1 VSNFQDDYLDQIYG
15 KLPTDFPMTGGVSL
29 AKKVAPQKTD
39 YRSAYVS
46 QLEAMSQKALTSGYG
61 GNAQQAW
68 QNPPPVMGNPES
80 AREFRARSGRI
91 SSRVAP
97 GAGSGPGGGLVSGGM
112 AGSARSFAETFPVAP
127 GQRPGE
133 SGFIG
138 PIQSGRVAGGMATI
152 FPQKPAP
159 SWQSSTADERAQMD
173 KTYGPKFGVTRITPA
188 VSTDPRKFADKL
200 FA

>member
-1 VSNFQDDYLDQIYG
+1 MNFQDEYLDQTYG
-15 KLPTDFPMTGGVSL
+15 EQPPSMPMTGGVSL
-29 AKKVAPQKTD
+29 AQKVTPKQTD

-61 GNAQQAW
+61 GNSQQAW
-68 QNPPPVMGNPES
+68 QNPMMGEGES
-80 AREFRARSGRI
+80 ARGFRARTGRI

-112 AGSARSFAETFPVAP
+112 AGSARSFAEAFPVAP

-138 PIQSGRVAGGMATI
+138 PTPGGRIAGGMATI

-159 SWQSSTADERAQMD
+159 SWQSTSADQVAQIEQ
-173 KTYGPKFGVTRITPA
+173 TYRPKPDLRGVTRITPA
-188 VSTDPRKFADKL
+188 VDADPRKFADKL